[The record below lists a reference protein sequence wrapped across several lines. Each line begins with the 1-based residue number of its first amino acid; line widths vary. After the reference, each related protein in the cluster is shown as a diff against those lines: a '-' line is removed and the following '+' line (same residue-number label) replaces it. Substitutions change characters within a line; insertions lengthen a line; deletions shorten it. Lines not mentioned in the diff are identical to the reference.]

1 MSKITIITVCYNAE
15 EEIEKTMGSVCDQN
29 YEKIEYLVIDGKST
43 DRTLE
48 IAQQIKE
55 KNSNKT
61 NLEIQIYSEQDSG
74 IYDAMNKGIEIASGE
89 WILFMN
95 AGDSFYSND
104 VISKLFLGKDY
115 TGVDAVYGDTVR
127 VRGEK
132 ETFVK
137 ARDLS
142 DIKSGFPLPF
152 CHQAVF
158 VRSTVLKEEKFDLRY
173 KQASDYNFFCKFY
186 LNGKVAV
193 YEPVT
198 VCYYLMG
205 GLSETN
211 TILHLKEKIAI
222 REELELEKY
231 SSLRKLYL
239 VKRLEIRQVLKRIL
253 PKCVVLKL
261 VK

>member
-1 MSKITIITVCYNAE
+1 MFKITVVTVCYNAE
-15 EEIEKTMGSVCDQN
+15 KEIEKTMNSVCDQN
-29 YEKIEYLVIDGKST
+29 YEKIEYLVIDGKSS
-43 DRTLE
+43 DRTLK

-55 KNSNKT
+55 KNLNKT
-61 NLEIQIYSEQDSG
+61 NIEIKIYSEQDSG
-74 IYDAMNKGIEIASGE
+74 IYDAMNKGIDIATGD

-95 AGDSFYSND
+95 AGDSFYSDD
-104 VISKLFLGKDY
+104 VISKMFFEKDY
-115 TGVDAVYGDTVR
+115 IGVDAVYGDTMR

-137 ARDLS
+137 AS
-142 DIKSGFPLPF
+142 VFSAIKSDLPLPF

-158 VRSTVLKEEKFDLRY
+158 VRSSVLKNDKFDLRY

-186 LNGKVAV
+186 LNGKTAV

-211 TILHLKEKIAI
+211 TVFHLKEKIAI
-222 REELELEKY
+222 REELGLEKY
-231 SSLRKLYL
+231 SVLKKLYL
-239 VKRLEIRQVLKRIL
+239 VKRLEIRQLLKRIL
-253 PKCVVLKL
+253 PKQLVLKL